1 MARSAQTD
9 ISISF
14 ILIETLYVYL
24 WLGPWN
30 FRIHFKQNFLIDQL
44 IFFPLDPKYAHCERP
59 FAPKFCNVYN
69 IVRLNLNGARTK

>member
-1 MARSAQTD
+1 MASSAQTD
-9 ISISF
+9 KSISF

-24 WLGPWN
+24 CLGPWN

>member
-44 IFFPLDPKYAHCERP
+44 IFFPLDPKKVAKDTHIVKDPLRQN
-59 FAPKFCNVYN
+59 FATC
-69 IVRLNLNGARTK
+69 TT